1 MEIQPGDLVIGDAD
15 GVMIVPL
22 SIAADVIAWAERL
35 AAIEATIVAQ
45 LEAGEPR
52 EAVFSANPRFA
63 HIGRL

>member
-1 MEIQPGDLVIGDAD
+1 LRLSE
-15 GVMIVPL
+15 PL

-63 HIGRL
+63 HIGRLKPPGS

>member
-1 MEIQPGDLVIGDAD
+1 
-15 GVMIVPL
+15 MIVPL